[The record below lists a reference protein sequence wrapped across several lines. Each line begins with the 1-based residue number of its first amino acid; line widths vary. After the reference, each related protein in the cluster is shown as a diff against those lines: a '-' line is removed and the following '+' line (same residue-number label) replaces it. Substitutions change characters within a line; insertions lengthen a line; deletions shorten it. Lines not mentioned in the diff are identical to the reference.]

1 MDNRTKIGS
10 RERYT
15 TFSNI
20 FTLTLLSKIQVIDN
34 SKAVDDEDSERET
47 FNTLFEMCPV
57 VRFTSHAGEEIV
69 YVVQDITN
77 T

>member
-1 MDNRTKIGS
+1 
-10 RERYT
+10 
-15 TFSNI
+15 
-20 FTLTLLSKIQVIDN
+20 LLSKIQVIDN
-34 SKAVDDEDSERET
+34 SDDVDDEDLERET

-57 VRFTSHAGEEIV
+57 VRFTSHVEEVIV